1 MTESVGCLT
10 SDQAHY
16 LAKVAEDARV
26 GLSHFVGY
34 EVDYD
39 STALLLLDEWID
51 RRLHHSPNPSQAT
64 YLLWTSFLGEVFR
77 HRHKGKWIMQER
89 DGKKGGLAVV
99 CPTEDGG
106 LYTVDV
112 SDLVSHRIIHGMSA
126 SLSLFYVT
134 TAIELKAG

>member
-1 MTESVGCLT
+1 MIESVGCLT
-10 SDQAHY
+10 SDQARY
-16 LAKVAEDARV
+16 LVEVAEEARM

-51 RRLHHSPNPSQAT
+51 RHLHHSPNPSQAT

-77 HRHKGKWIMQER
+77 HRHAGKWIMQER
-89 DGKKGGLAVV
+89 DGKKGGLAVI
-99 CPTEDGG
+99 CLTEDGG

-112 SDLVSHRIIHGMSA
+112 SDLVSHRIIYGMSA